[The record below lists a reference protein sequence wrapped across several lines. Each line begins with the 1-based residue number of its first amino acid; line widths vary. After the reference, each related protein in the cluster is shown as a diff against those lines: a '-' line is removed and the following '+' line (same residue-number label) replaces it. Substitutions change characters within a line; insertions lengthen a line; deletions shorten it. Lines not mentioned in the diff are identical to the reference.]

1 MQNFPFSKTLFW
13 DIDETKID
21 LTAKKGFIIPRV
33 FVRGGMKD
41 VKQLMTM
48 YNKEEIIE
56 ALKKSRELDKMTY
69 TFCINYFHIPKEEMY
84 APSEFYQ

>member
-13 DIDETKID
+13 DIDENNID
-21 LTAKKGFIIPRV
+21 LTAKKEFIIPRV

-41 VKQLMTM
+41 VKLLMSM
-48 YNKEEIIE
+48 YNQEEIIE
-56 ALKKSRELDKMTY
+56 ALKKSRELDKMTHN
-69 TFCINYFHIPKEEMY
+69 FCINYFHISKEEMH